1 MELSWGYYDII
12 RQSEDFINK
21 RTIFLKSKINFINK
35 IAYKW
40 YSKLKK
46 DVQRRQFHKKEKP
59 QLQLEHFVV
68 TNESGRQMKMSK
80 LQRPALFQHF
90 CPRTCA
96 SLAGCDFETPRM
108 LEYDRGQQCGHNKK
122 FDSLRTIL
130 ASLFFFFFLN
140 LSFY

>member
-46 DVQRRQFHKKEKP
+46 HVQRREFHKKGET
-59 QLQLEHFVV
+59 LVAEHFVV
-68 TNESGRQMKMSK
+68 TNESGRQMKISK
-80 LQRPALFQHF
+80 LQ
-90 CPRTCA
+90 T
-96 SLAGCDFETPRM
+96 
-108 LEYDRGQQCGHNKK
+108 
-122 FDSLRTIL
+122 
-130 ASLFFFFFLN
+130 
-140 LSFY
+140 SFV